1 MSEQPK
7 KGENPYTFGQRIKDI
22 LNLLLTK
29 MQMDTGEE
37 LIPHK
42 NTLYKDAA
50 LQTYKRGLMRHGR
63 LGEMIYLK
71 DPDTLEAAM
80 ADVLEYQNWQYRC
93 GAKPFL

>member
-1 MSEQPK
+1 
-7 KGENPYTFGQRIKDI
+7 
-22 LNLLLTK
+22 

-42 NTLYKDAA
+42 NTLYENAA

-71 DPDTLEAAM
+71 DPDSLEAAM
-80 ADVLEYQNWQYRC
+80 TDVPKYQNWQYRC
-93 GAKPFL
+93 GISTAPQHVHKPLQQYKIS